1 MVCTSW
7 DCVGN
12 RHKQC
17 IESPLP
23 IAWYR
28 VRLSQS
34 LCDAVMMVAVV
45 VTVEMMVMV
54 VMAVM
59 AVLVVVTVV
68 RAKRGL
74 GWQPLGMAQLAP
86 YTLGQP
92 PSWVLESL
100 CIEVTLPLHRGLQR
114 EAGEEG

>member
-12 RHKQC
+12 RLKQC

-34 LCDAVMMVAVV
+34 LCDAVMTVAVV
-45 VTVEMMVMV
+45 VMVEMMVTV
-54 VMAVM
+54 VM

-68 RAKRGL
+68 MAKRGL
-74 GWQPLGMAQLAP
+74 GGSPWGWH
-86 YTLGQP
+86 
-92 PSWVLESL
+92 SWPHARLDSHL
-100 CIEVTLPLHRGLQR
+100 RGS
-114 EAGEEG
+114 